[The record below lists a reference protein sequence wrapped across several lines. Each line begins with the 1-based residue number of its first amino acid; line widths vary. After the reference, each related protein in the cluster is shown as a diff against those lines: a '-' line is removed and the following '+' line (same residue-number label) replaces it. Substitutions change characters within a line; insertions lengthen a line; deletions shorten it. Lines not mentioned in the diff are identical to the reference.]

1 MDQRLSKNTSVVKD
15 IIFPY
20 IVATRVIVLWGNHW
34 EVSGKGLLKEFSFR
48 GWACVLDFEE
58 ELRSRD

>member
-20 IVATRVIVLWGNHW
+20 IVATRVIVLWRNPW
-34 EVSGKGLLKEFSFR
+34 EISGKGLLKEFSFR
-48 GWACVLDFEE
+48 GWSFVLDFEE
-58 ELRSRD
+58 ELGNRD

>member
-20 IVATRVIVLWGNHW
+20 IVATRVIVLW
-34 EVSGKGLLKEFSFR
+34 ETLEISGKGLFSFR
-48 GWACVLDFEE
+48 GRFFLY
-58 ELRSRD
+58 

>member
-20 IVATRVIVLWGNHW
+20 IVATRVIVLWGNPW
-34 EVSGKGLLKEFSFR
+34 EISGKGLFSFR
-48 GWACVLDFEE
+48 GRFFVLDFEE
-58 ELRSRD
+58 ELGNKN

>member
-20 IVATRVIVLWGNHW
+20 IVATRVIVLWRNPC
-34 EVSGKGLLKEFSFR
+34 EISGKGLLKSFLLGLVFCIR
-48 GWACVLDFEE
+48 F
-58 ELRSRD
+58 